1 MIFSLEYLIF
11 LIFIGILAGISSG
24 LLGVGGGFLMVPLQY
39 FLLSSVGVDPDLALR
54 ISIGTSLAI
63 IIPTALS
70 GAYVHKKELK
80 SIVKPGI
87 LLGIFGIVG
96 GVLGAISSSYL
107 SGYILNTVFGVF
119 LIFTAIFFLFSDEYF
134 KSSEKFKR
142 FNKLK
147 KFKKSKKLNKL
158 KNLKKSKK
166 LNKLKT
172 SNKWGSFFRIFNK
185 PIFKTLINPIFG
197 ICIGFLSGLLGIG
210 GGIFLVPGLVF
221 ILACSMR
228 EAIGIST
235 IFISLAAIGGV
246 IPYILTGLS
255 VNTIP
260 FSIGYIN
267 LVNLSIIAIF
277 SIIFANIGARLVYKV
292 PERRLKQIFTLI
304 IIYMGIK
311 ILGLDPISYFLGM

>member
-147 KFKKSKKLNKL
+147 KF
-158 KNLKKSKK
+158 KKSKK